1 MEART
6 MWQGM
11 RSFGAIVGSVVL
23 AMVLAGG
30 ARRPGHQADEA
41 DGQAGS
47 RLHRLAQRTSPPSP
61 ASCRRGGDKP
71 DPACRPSSR
80 RSRRSTGSAASP
92 SSMTSQPTSRSSWPG
107 LDPQTGDYTDPLE
120 ALKKEL
126 DEVKSDASI
135 PDADKK
141 QLVGGAHRR
150 HQVDPAARAQGQ
162 HRGSSRSTARRSRRR
177 CSRGRRGQDEL

>member
-1 MEART
+1 

-11 RSFGAIVGSVVL
+11 RSFGAIVGSIVL

-30 ARRPGHQADEA
+30 AV
-41 DGQAGS
+41 
-47 RLHRLAQRTSPPSP
+47 AQDIKQMKLTDKQVQGFVDAQKTSPPSP
-61 ASCRRGGDKP
+61 ASCR
-71 DPACRPSSR
+71 PAATSPIPHCRPNSR
-80 RSRRSTGSAASP
+80 RSRKSTGSASFAELDDVAANISIV
-92 SSMTSQPTSRSSWPG
+92 MAG

-141 QLVGGAHRR
+141 QLVEELTDAIKTTPPLEHKDNIGIVKKHREEIEKAM
-150 HQVDPAARAQGQ
+150 Q
-162 HRGSSRSTARRSRRR
+162 
-177 CSRGRRGQDEL
+177 